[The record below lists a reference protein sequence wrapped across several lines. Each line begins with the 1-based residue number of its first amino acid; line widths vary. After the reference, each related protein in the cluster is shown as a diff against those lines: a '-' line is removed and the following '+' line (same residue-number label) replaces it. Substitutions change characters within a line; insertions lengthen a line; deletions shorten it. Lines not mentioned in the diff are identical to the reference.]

1 VPGSL
6 LHQKLEFKAPV
17 VLYASPNNPGAEAVA
32 GELAGRFPNLRVCTV
47 RRTRRSSR
55 LGSSSVLCRRPSL
68 KNLVPQV
75 SSNVFSRE
83 PNLKPLW
90 SRHGSRSSKADDPEV
105 SPGRLSRFTGTQ
117 QTGCPQATHFLLYL
131 NKNTFMGE
139 DCDRLAKELEVAIV
153 EGLQVK
159 MAHEKD
165 EGRFGCAFST
175 FFQTTPQELIDQDFT
190 RSWPLRIGFVGSELH
205 RFVSQKLFAKALS
218 TVPMKLTLLESVSS
232 PGLTLRNRDTTAV
245 TLRNSETHVETVL
258 MCDAIHTYAGA

>member
-32 GELAGRFPNLRVCTV
+32 GELADRFANLRVCTV

-55 LGSSSVLCRRPSL
+55 SGSISVLFRRFSL
-68 KNLVPQV
+68 KHSVPQA
-75 SSNVFSRE
+75 SMNVFSRE

-105 SPGRLSRFTGTQ
+105 SPSRLSRFTGTQ

-139 DCDRLAKELEVAIV
+139 DGDRLTKELEVAIV

-175 FFQTTPQELIDQDFT
+175 FFQTTPQELIDQD
-190 RSWPLRIGFVGSELH
+190 LYKELAIGFVGSELH
-205 RFVSQKLFAKALS
+205 ALHRLVSQKLFAKALGA
-218 TVPMKLTLLESVSS
+218 VPRKLTLMSS
-232 PGLTLRNRDTTAV
+232 PRLTLRNSDTNPPKQRDSRRDSPDV
-245 TLRNSETHVETVL
+245 
-258 MCDAIHTYAGA
+258 